1 MLRFNLHKLFD
12 TGYNTIYTKLVPH
25 QVYGSAIA
33 RVMAK
38 LSLDGL
44 VEKSSKKVSKQAIS
58 KYENGLMIPDSSVI
72 IARR

>member
-1 MLRFNLHKLFD
+1 M
-12 TGYNTIYTKLVPH
+12 PH

-44 VEKSSKKVSKQAIS
+44 VEKISKKVSKQAIN
-58 KYENGLMIPDSSVI
+58 KYENGLMMPDSSVI